1 MRAAVVL
8 LLLLSPAILG
18 AGVPELALPEG
29 MSARWVIEP
38 SKGERGADV
47 SFSVDPK
54 GTVWFGVGD
63 MAFAP
68 TRNILFRADRQIDQL
83 LWLGDLQLVRS
94 GAVLGRFEALE
105 DPPKGMLKVHLT
117 PVTEVPFS
125 SWRMAAAG
133 GGDICIAGYNP
144 RKQVSQVALL
154 GPGAGA
160 SGIQVLYE
168 TEAQISDVA
177 CDGKTAYIAAGGA
190 VWKVAG
196 AGRPAEVFY
205 AQPRRAVRRIAL
217 NPAGGLFYGTNET
230 VGYAGEN
237 ARFDFMRCSRCRL
250 AVAKDALYI
259 LKDRV
264 SGGVLRIEGVGAF
277 SRLRL

>member
-1 MRAAVVL
+1 VRATLVL
-8 LLLLSPAILG
+8 LLLLSLGLLG

-29 MSARWVIEP
+29 VSARWVIEP
-38 SKGERGADV
+38 SEGDRGADV
-47 SFSVDPK
+47 SFAVDPK
-54 GTVWFGVGD
+54 GTVWLGVGN

-94 GAVLGRFEALE
+94 GAVLGRLEPLE
-105 DPPKGMLKVHLT
+105 DPPRGMPKVHLT
-117 PVTEVPFS
+117 PLTEIPLS

-133 GGDICIAGYNP
+133 SGDICIAGYNP
-144 RKQVSQVALL
+144 HKQVSQIALL
-154 GPGAGA
+154 GPRAGR
-160 SGIQVLYE
+160 SGIRVLYE

-177 CDGKTAYIAAGGA
+177 CDEKSTYFAAGGT

-196 AGRPAEVFY
+196 TGRPAEVFH
-205 AQPRRAVRRIAL
+205 AQPQRAVRRIAL
-217 NPAGGLFYGTNET
+217 NPDGGLFYVTAET

-237 ARFDFMRCSRCRL
+237 ARFDFMRCSRCQL
-250 AVAKDALYI
+250 AVAKDSLYI

-264 SGGVLRIEGVGAF
+264 SGGVLRLEEVGEF

>member
-1 MRAAVVL
+1 MRAALVL
-8 LLLLSPAILG
+8 LLLLSPALLG
-18 AGVPELALPEG
+18 AGVPELALPEEV
-29 MSARWVIEP
+29 SARWVIEP
-38 SKGERGADV
+38 SKGDRGADV
-47 SFSVDPK
+47 SFAVDPK
-54 GTVWFGVGD
+54 GTVWFGVGN

-105 DPPKGMLKVHLT
+105 DPPKGVPKVHLT
-117 PVTEVPFS
+117 PLTEIPFS

-133 GGDICIAGYNP
+133 SGDICIAGYNP
-144 RKQVSQVALL
+144 LKQVSQIALL
-154 GPGAGA
+154 GPRAGG
-160 SGIQVLYE
+160 SGIRVLYE

-177 CDGKTAYIAAGGA
+177 CDGKSTYFAAGGT

-196 AGRPAEVFY
+196 AGRPAEVFH

-217 NPAGGLFYGTNET
+217 NPGGGLFYGTKET

-250 AVAKDALYI
+250 AVAKDSLYI

-264 SGGVLRIEGVGAF
+264 SGGVLRLEGVGAF